1 MDIREVILVTFTIL
15 AQMSVGAFLVLGV
28 VKFFVARKA
37 GAAEADRMGDLSLIA
52 IIAVLGLGLLASIF
66 HLGNPLAAPR
76 AINDLGSSWLSREI
90 LSGSIFFV
98 LGALYALL
106 QLFKWGPAALRTV
119 ISWLA
124 ALAGI
129 TLIFCMSMVYYILPT
144 QPAWNNLATPI
155 SFFTTTLLLGALA
168 MGVAFVA
175 NYSYIKRKTPDC
187 ADLQC
192 TLLRNTLSGI
202 AVFSVFLLGVEFVV
216 TPVYLVSL
224 ATGVPQAIASAKLI
238 AGPLGLLFLMRM
250 ILAFVGA
257 GVFGFFLYQN
267 AKSAGREKIMGYM
280 AYTAFTLVLIAEVLG
295 RMVFYSSHV
304 GITLL

>member
-1 MDIREVILVTFTIL
+1 MDMREVILVTFTIL
-15 AQMSVGAFLVLGV
+15 AQMSVGAFLVLCV

-37 GAAEADRMGDLSLIA
+37 GVVEADRMGDLSLIA
-52 IIAVLGLGLLASIF
+52 IIAVLGLGLLASLF
-66 HLGNPLAAPR
+66 HLGSPLAAPR
-76 AINDLGSSWLSREI
+76 AINNLGSSWLSREI

-98 LGALYALL
+98 LGAVYAGL
-106 QLFKWGPAALRTV
+106 QLFKLGPAILRTV

-124 ALAGI
+124 ALVGI
-129 TLIFCMSMVYYILPT
+129 FLVFSMSMVYYVLPT
-144 QPAWNNLATPI
+144 QPSWNNLATPV

-175 NYSYIKRKTPDC
+175 NFAYIQKKTPDC

-192 TLLRNTLSGI
+192 QLLRSTMRWI
-202 AVFSVFLLGVEFVV
+202 AAVSVILLGVEFVV

-224 ATGVPQAIASAKLI
+224 ATGVPQAVASAKLI
-238 AGPLGLLFLMRM
+238 AGPLGPLFLIRM
-250 ILAFVGA
+250 ILAFLGA

-267 AKSAGREKIMGYM
+267 AQSAGREKIMGYM

-295 RMVFYSSHV
+295 RLVFYSSHV
-304 GITLL
+304 GMTL